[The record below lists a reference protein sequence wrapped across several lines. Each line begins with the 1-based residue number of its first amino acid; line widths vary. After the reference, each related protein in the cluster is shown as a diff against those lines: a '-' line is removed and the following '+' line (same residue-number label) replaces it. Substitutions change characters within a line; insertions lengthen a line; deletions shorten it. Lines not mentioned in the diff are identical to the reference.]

1 MITNLVDNAIK
12 YSPAG
17 PVTVRVA
24 SRGDS
29 VRIAVSDEG
38 IGIPSEHRGKIF
50 DRFHQAH
57 QERRGG
63 NGLGLY
69 ISREIVELHGGT
81 LECEDSNEAG
91 TCMAVT
97 VPKGAR

>member
-1 MITNLVDNAIK
+1 VDNAIK

-17 PVTVRVA
+17 GPVGLRVA

-29 VRIAVSDEG
+29 VRIVVTDRG
-38 IGIPSEHRGKIF
+38 LGIPAEHRGRIF

-57 QERRGG
+57 QERRLGG
-63 NGLGLY
+63 MGLGLY

-81 LECEDSNEAG
+81 LVCEASSEAG
-91 TCMAVT
+91 TRMAVT
-97 VPKGAR
+97 VPRGTV